1 MDAKFASAA
10 AAYANAARGLKVP
23 GAAGGDTAGA
33 SGAGGFADMV
43 QDVVGRTVDSSRA
56 SERMSLGAISGTAS
70 LHEVVTSVSAAEV
83 SLQTVVA
90 IRDRVIGA
98 YQEIMRMP
106 I

>member
-10 AAYANAARGLKVP
+10 AAYANAARGIKAP
-23 GAAGGDTAGA
+23 GTEGGDRAGA
-33 SGAGGFADMV
+33 SGAFADMV
-43 QDVVGRTVDSSRA
+43 SDVIGQSVKAGQA
-56 SERMSLGAISGTAS
+56 SERAAMQAVSGTAS
-70 LHEVVTSVSAAEV
+70 LQDVVTSVATAET